1 MARGSAVIP
10 YHGKRGTVWR
20 IKYADADGRQVME
33 TLGLERDGWTRTKA
47 QRALGAREAEV
58 ARGMRKPPTDG
69 TLAIPGALRSLR
81 RSKG

>member
-1 MARGSAVIP
+1 MPRGSAVIP
-10 YHGKRGTVWR
+10 YCGKRGTVWR
-20 IKYADADGRQVME
+20 IKYTDARARQIME

-58 ARGMRKPPTDG
+58 ARGMRKPPTDS
-69 TLAIPGALRSLR
+69 TLAIPGALRPLH